1 MLGLTCL
8 PPWFEEEFARFES
21 VFSDSRNFD
30 SFTALTSAVIL
41 AKTQWTVSGLSRGI
55 SRPSGLRN
63 VWILTAPTNSMNGRR
78 RFNVIEHL
86 SEAELDTAINEAQK
100 ADEARLVRRL
110 CFVKNLYAGDV
121 LEEAARRVGVSQANS
136 SRWAH
141 AWNDA
146 GVDGLR
152 PSFGGGRPP
161 KLSDEQ
167 FAELCELLE
176 GGQPWTPRAIH
187 TLIEERYGVTYDPAH
202 LSRKLRASG
211 MHYAKPRP
219 MDPRSPEHAD
229 EILAERLSEALDET
243 DLGEEED
250 DPVVL
255 GFFR

>member
-1 MLGLTCL
+1 MIGT
-8 PPWFEEEFARFES
+8 
-21 VFSDSRNFD
+21 
-30 SFTALTSAVIL
+30 
-41 AKTQWTVSGLSRGI
+41 
-55 SRPSGLRN
+55 
-63 VWILTAPTNSMNGRR
+63 R
-78 RFNVIEHL
+78 RFDVVEHL
-86 SEAELDTAINEAQK
+86 SEAELDTAINEAQR

-161 KLSDEQ
+161 KLSNEQ
-167 FAELCELLE
+167 FAELCDILKE
-176 GGQPWTPRAIH
+176 GQPWTPQAIH
-187 TLIEERYGVTYDPAH
+187 ALIEERYGVTYDPSH
-202 LSRKLRASG
+202 LSRKLRESG
-211 MHYAKPRP
+211 MHYAKPRR
-219 MDPRSPEHAD
+219 MDPRSPENAD
-229 EILAERLSEALDET
+229 EILAERLAEALDEDDT
-243 DLGEEED
+243 DEQEV